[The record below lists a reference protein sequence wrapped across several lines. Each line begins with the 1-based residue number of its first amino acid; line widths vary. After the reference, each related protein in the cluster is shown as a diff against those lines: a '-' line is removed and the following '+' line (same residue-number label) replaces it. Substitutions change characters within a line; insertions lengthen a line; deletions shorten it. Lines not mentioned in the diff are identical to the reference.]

1 MTKKHFKRLAI
12 LIGSIE
18 MPEDKIEQF
27 IDLFIELNPR
37 FDKERFQEAV
47 AKAREDYGKKVDV

>member
-1 MTKKHFKRLAI
+1 
-12 LIGSIE
+12 
-18 MPEDKIEQF
+18 MPEDKVEQF
-27 IDLFIELNPR
+27 VTLFQELNPR